1 MKSKEK
7 LSLNLQF
14 FAEEPGN
21 EEAGTNA
28 GQQTQNS
35 VQAFD
40 YEKLASII
48 NGKQTVAEDTVLKN
62 YFKQQGLSKEEA
74 EKAISAFKA
83 EKAKNTPDVTALQTQ
98 LTQAQEAAKQANIDK
113 AATLVALT
121 LGIEAKIIPYVLKLA
136 DMSNVTNDDGSV
148 NDENLKKAL
157 NKVLEDVPQLK
168 TSSEQNNGFH
178 IGNHNNAD
186 NQKNQQEQLEAIF
199 GIKK

>member
-136 DMSNVTNDDGSV
+136 DMRNVTNDDGSV

>member
-35 VQAFD
+35 VQEFD

>member
-21 EEAGTNA
+21 EETGTNA

-40 YEKLASII
+40 YEKLASIV
-48 NGKQTVAEDTVLKN
+48 NGKQTVAEETVLKN

-83 EKAKNTPDVTALQTQ
+83 EKAKNTPDVAALQTQ
-98 LTQAQEAAKQANIDK
+98 LTRAQEAAKQANIDQ

-121 LGIEAKIIPYVLKLA
+121 LGIEVKTIPYVLKLA

-186 NQKNQQEQLEAIF
+186 NQKNQQEQF
-199 GIKK
+199 K

>member
-21 EEAGTNA
+21 EETGTNA

-83 EKAKNTPDVTALQTQ
+83 EKVKNTPDVTALQTQ

>member
-1 MKSKEK
+1 MRR
-7 LSLNLQF
+7 L
-14 FAEEPGN
+14 
-21 EEAGTNA
+21 EAIA
-28 GQQTQNS
+28 GREQNS

-136 DMSNVTNDDGSV
+136 DMRNVTNDDGSV

-157 NKVLEDVPQLK
+157 NKVLEDEFRSLRHGQK
-168 TSSEQNNGFH
+168 QNNGFH

>member
-28 GQQTQNS
+28 GQQTLNS

>member
-21 EEAGTNA
+21 EETGTNA

>member
-113 AATLVALT
+113 VATLVALT

>member
-14 FAEEPGN
+14 FAEELGN
-21 EEAGTNA
+21 EETGTNA

>member
-62 YFKQQGLSKEEA
+62 YFKHVRK
-74 EKAISAFKA
+74 
-83 EKAKNTPDVTALQTQ
+83 
-98 LTQAQEAAKQANIDK
+98 
-113 AATLVALT
+113 
-121 LGIEAKIIPYVLKLA
+121 
-136 DMSNVTNDDGSV
+136 
-148 NDENLKKAL
+148 
-157 NKVLEDVPQLK
+157 
-168 TSSEQNNGFH
+168 
-178 IGNHNNAD
+178 
-186 NQKNQQEQLEAIF
+186 
-199 GIKK
+199 

>member
-83 EKAKNTPDVTALQTQ
+83 EKVKNTPDVTALQTQ

>member
-1 MKSKEK
+1 MKNEKK

-14 FAEEPGN
+14 FAEEQGN
-21 EEAGTNA
+21 EETGTNA
-28 GQQTQNS
+28 GQQTQKS

-40 YEKLASII
+40 YEKLASIV
-48 NGKQTVAEDTVLKN
+48 NGKQTVAEETVLKN

-83 EKAKNTPDVTALQTQ
+83 EKAKNTPDVAALQTQ